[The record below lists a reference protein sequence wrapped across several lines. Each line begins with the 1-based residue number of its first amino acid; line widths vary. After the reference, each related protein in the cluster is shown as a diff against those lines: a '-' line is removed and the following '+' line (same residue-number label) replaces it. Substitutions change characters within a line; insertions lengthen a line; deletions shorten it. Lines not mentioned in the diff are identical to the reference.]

1 MPMSE
6 VWIQICVTCPQRTC
20 SFCHPRGLCL
30 SNDGRGGLFNLKSS
44 KQLERVI
51 VAVFKYLKGM
61 FCVGPQPRTNRPEW
75 KLQAHKLK
83 LRNTSE
89 DGHHLEKWLDCLEE
103 LVAPAVLK
111 SQTEAT

>member
-1 MPMSE
+1 M
-6 VWIQICVTCPQRTC
+6 
-20 SFCHPRGLCL
+20 
-30 SNDGRGGLFNLKSS
+30 KSS

-75 KLQAHKLK
+75 RLQAHKLK
-83 LRNTSE
+83 LIRKTSE
-89 DGHHLEKWLDCLEE
+89 DGNHLEKWLDCLEE

-111 SQTEAT
+111 LQTEAT